1 MSKKKKSKT
10 KKKTLVRVLTI
21 VMGLGFV
28 GSTLAIAL
36 SSVFSQDNYAAH
48 NSQQYG
54 EAPSIEEQIKM
65 RVDGYEK
72 VLAREPQ
79 NITALEG
86 LAQLYLQ
93 TGNTEE
99 AILLLKKMVEYYP
112 ERQEFSSIL
121 QAIEQRNSQ
130 QKEAEQTIEQKAE

>member
-1 MSKKKKSKT
+1 
-10 KKKTLVRVLTI
+10 
-21 VMGLGFV
+21 MGLGFV